1 MDLNLSAED
10 LAFRDEVRAFLHE
23 NLSDDILEG
32 ARLTPAVR
40 SPVGPAR
47 RWAKILS
54 EKGWLCHPWPAEF
67 GGPGWGVVK
76 KYIYEF
82 ESEMAGTPSIN
93 NMGIRMVG
101 PVVMKFGTEEQKAT
115 VLPSILNDEFA
126 WCQGYSEPGSGS
138 DLASLQTRAVADGDD
153 YIINGSKIWT
163 TGAHTADKIFCLVRT
178 STEGKPQQGISFL
191 LFDMDLPGI
200 TIKPILTF
208 AGDHELNQVFFD
220 NVRVPQANRIGD
232 ENQGWTVAKYL
243 LEFERGGVAYSPRV
257 KAALL
262 KPKEMSQREAGG
274 DGRRLIDDPDFKT
287 RLAKL
292 EIGVQASEI
301 IEKRVMSALSQG
313 QNPGASSSIFKLRG
327 SELLQET
334 LEMTM
339 NALGYYANPYQP
351 EAFVPGNNVEPI
363 APEYGLVA
371 TSKYYNQ
378 RAATIY
384 AGSSEVQRSILAKHV
399 LGL

>member
-1 MDLNLSAED
+1 
-10 LAFRDEVRAFLHE
+10 
-23 NLSDDILEG
+23 
-32 ARLTPAVR
+32 
-40 SPVGPAR
+40 
-47 RWAKILS
+47 
-54 EKGWLCHPWPAEF
+54 
-67 GGPGWGVVK
+67 
-76 KYIYEF
+76 
-82 ESEMAGTPSIN
+82 
-93 NMGIRMVG
+93 
-101 PVVMKFGTEEQKAT
+101 
-115 VLPSILNDEFA
+115 
-126 WCQGYSEPGSGS
+126 
-138 DLASLQTRAVADGDD
+138 
-153 YIINGSKIWT
+153 
-163 TGAHTADKIFCLVRT
+163 
-178 STEGKPQQGISFL
+178 
-191 LFDMDLPGI
+191 
-200 TIKPILTF
+200 
-208 AGDHELNQVFFD
+208 
-220 NVRVPQANRIGD
+220 
-232 ENQGWTVAKYL
+232 
-243 LEFERGGVAYSPRV
+243 
-257 KAALL
+257 
-262 KPKEMSQREAGG
+262 MSQREAGG
-274 DGRRLIDDPDFKT
+274 AGRRLIDNPDFKT

>member
-10 LAFRDEVRAFLHE
+10 HTFQDEVRVFLRE
-23 NLSDDILEG
+23 NVSEEIFEG

-47 RWAKILS
+47 RWAKILA

-82 ESEMAGTPSIN
+82 ESEMVGTPSIN

-101 PVVMKFGTEEQKAT
+101 PVVMKFGTEEQKAS

-126 WCQGYSEPGSGS
+126 WCQGYSEPSSGS

-153 YIINGSKIWT
+153 YVINGSKIWT
-163 TGAHTADKIFCLVRT
+163 TAAHTADKIFCLVRT

-191 LFDMDLPGI
+191 LFDMNLPGI

-208 AGDHELNQVFFD
+208 AGDHELNQVFLD

-232 ENQGWTVAKYL
+232 ENQGWTVA
-243 LEFERGGVAYSPRV
+243 YSPRV

-262 KPKEMSQREAGG
+262 KLREMSQKEAGG
-274 DGRRLIDDPDFKT
+274 DGSRLIDDPGFKA

-327 SELLQET
+327 SELLQEA

-351 EAFVPGNNVEPI
+351 EAYVPGNNVKPI

-384 AGSSEVQRSILAKHV
+384 AGSSEVQRSIIAKHV